1 MNYKQNVVQHEK
13 KRAKHRRFE
22 IQQVELAPPRTLPEH
37 VVYAGLIQYGYPEKE
52 RPRAGQRRPEAQRGP
67 AGPRDEARV
76 AGEARVHS
84 RARLF
89 PGLERRLKYASKHDT
104 ASQRR
109 EMETLDK
116 VVKAAS
122 LGSAAV
128 ATAARRRALEDE
140 WKGGDAEGAAP
151 ARG

>member
-1 MNYKQNVVQHEK
+1 MGISHPFAAQVSRDVDAAEK
-13 KRAKHRRFE
+13 H
-22 IQQVELAPPRTLPEH
+22 
-37 VVYAGLIQYGYPEKE
+37 
-52 RPRAGQRRPEAQRGP
+52 
-67 AGPRDEARV
+67 
-76 AGEARVHS
+76 
-84 RARLF
+84 
-89 PGLERRLKYASKHDT
+89 LERKTLFESKHE
-104 ASQRR
+104 AAFERR
-109 EMETLDK
+109 EMETLDR